1 VVATAAAIPAAA
13 ASLQRIIG
21 IRERSNWYFLYAAQ
35 VRALATKLKYAITPD
50 VEDFANKRAEL
61 EVEMEKE
68 WLKIGHS
75 GAAPTGRANARAS
88 QRGSP
93 RKKSL

>member
-1 VVATAAAIPAAA
+1 MASIPAGA

-21 IRERSNWYFLYAAQ
+21 IRERSNWYFMYAAQ
-35 VRALATKLKYAITPD
+35 VRALATKLKYASAPN
-50 VEDFANKRAEL
+50 VEEFAKKRAEL

-75 GAAPTGRANARAS
+75 GAAPSGRGSARATRS
-88 QRGSP
+88 GR
-93 RKKSL
+93 RK